1 MKRKIYTNDCCQH
14 HKLTIIIIITIIAE
28 LFIVDN
34 VR

>member
-14 HKLTIIIIITIIAE
+14 HKLTIIITIIAE

>member
-14 HKLTIIIIITIIAE
+14 HKLTIIIITIIAE